1 MPRGDD
7 IGALIKDVDKMRD
20 KLLKYAQHSKQTA
33 IKDRTVTVLV
43 KRAEKAAK
51 PQGKRPVPAHLRQFV
66 FKKKAK

>member
-20 KLLKYAQHSKQTA
+20 KLLKYAQHSNQTA
-33 IKDRTVTVLV
+33 IKDRTPKLAAKKVEKAVTPHG
-43 KRAEKAAK
+43 KRA
-51 PQGKRPVPAHLRQFV
+51 VPAQLRQFV